1 MADLTAEEDEALKE
15 IRGAGARRDFSV
27 IFSHSRNVNHLF
39 LGPARF
45 VNVSASIYAAVTEPN
60 LIARFASTTA
70 RTTVNYSG
78 MAATSHSRSYGQ

>member
-1 MADLTAEEDEALKE
+1 MADLTAEEDEELKE

-45 VNVSASIYAAVTEPN
+45 VNVSI
-60 LIARFASTTA
+60 LITCAPK
-70 RTTVNYSG
+70 VIC
-78 MAATSHSRSYGQ
+78 TSFYGINVVFLA

>member
-1 MADLTAEEDEALKE
+1 MLLLATISIKSTGSMADLTAEEDEELKE

-45 VNVSASIYAAVTEPN
+45 VNVSLSMHNVVNFETKS
-60 LIARFASTTA
+60 LSARL
-70 RTTVNYSG
+70 RK
-78 MAATSHSRSYGQ
+78 

>member
-1 MADLTAEEDEALKE
+1 MTPPGSMADLTAEEDEELKE

-45 VNVSASIYAAVTEPN
+45 VNVSAV
-60 LIARFASTTA
+60 
-70 RTTVNYSG
+70 
-78 MAATSHSRSYGQ
+78 RSYNQQFVDYF

>member
-1 MADLTAEEDEALKE
+1 MALLGSMADLTAEEDEELKE

-45 VNVSASIYAAVTEPN
+45 VNVS
-60 LIARFASTTA
+60 
-70 RTTVNYSG
+70 
-78 MAATSHSRSYGQ
+78 